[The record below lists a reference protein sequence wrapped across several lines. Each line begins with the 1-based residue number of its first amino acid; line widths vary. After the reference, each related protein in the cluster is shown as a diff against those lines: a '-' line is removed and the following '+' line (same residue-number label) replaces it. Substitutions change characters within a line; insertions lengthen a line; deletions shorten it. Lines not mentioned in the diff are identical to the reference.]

1 MRGHLPTVHDP
12 LQKTHTYTKLESQP
26 YEHTMANI
34 LAILTAVVLAFAA
47 FLAFQN
53 KGRNPAE
60 EGRGYSGWTLQR
72 ENEERKLK
80 STTNQLADLREVLS
94 DTAGELVDV
103 ETDNEELQVAVDA
116 QLKKNEQLAAE
127 VKSME
132 GDAKA
137 KAEEVAEKK
146 KSIEEFG
153 DVDQVLAELTQ
164 LQRDLAQIE
173 LDIAQREAQQADLE
187 SQRAGVD
194 RSLANVR
201 KRINWRV
208 SGKSDPSLSTGVRS
222 VYPTL
227 GFVTLSGGDNLGIVK
242 NSILEVLRDGEV
254 VAKLQVTTVESRSSA
269 ADIIPSSVAQGDS
282 VRVGDRVRAEQIA
295 PAPAP
300 QPAAAPISNPASPIN
315 PEPADAA
322 PEPEAA
328 DADPL
333 G

>member
-1 MRGHLPTVHDP
+1 
-12 LQKTHTYTKLESQP
+12 
-26 YEHTMANI
+26 MANI
-34 LAILTAVVLAFAA
+34 FAILTAVVLAIAA

-80 STTNQLADLREVLS
+80 STTNQLATLRGTLD
-94 DTAGELVDV
+94 DTESELAGVN
-103 ETDNEELQVAVDA
+103 TDNEGLQVAVDA
-116 QLKKNEQLAAE
+116 QLKTNEQLAAE

-132 GDAKA
+132 DDAKA
-137 KAEEVAEKK
+137 KAEEVAEKE

-164 LQRDLAQIE
+164 LQRDLGQIE

-194 RSLANVR
+194 RSLADVR

-208 SGKSDPSLSTGVRS
+208 SGKSDPTLSTGVRS
-222 VYPTL
+222 VYPTV
-227 GFVTLSGGDNLGIVK
+227 GFVILSGGDNLGIVK
-242 NSILEVLRDGEV
+242 NSILEVLRDGDV

-295 PAPAP
+295 PAL
-300 QPAAAPISNPASPIN
+300 QPAAASVANPAPSIN
-315 PEPADAA
+315 AEPADAIEEPPA
-322 PEPEAA
+322 PEPEPEPEAA
-328 DADPL
+328 DADPFD
-333 G
+333 